1 MEQLIYDNYISW
13 FVYFTFVKGFI
24 LIPAHSVLW
33 AALVWGGGLAFLPAY
48 FFLIQFLQIVV
59 SAIRSKSVQ
68 PKYRHVFIACFSMW
82 TLLFSPFGFSNRIQ
96 LAMMTAFTISWFQSV
111 ENEAAVA
118 DQ

>member
-1 MEQLIYDNYISW
+1 L
-13 FVYFTFVKGFI
+13 